1 MEENVKQIIVR
12 KDGNKTIQTR
22 KIWQY
27 DRGHELV
34 FEGFDTLPEVFQV
47 HFSHNPAGEAQT
59 QIGQNCVCL
68 VPDIYVEKA
77 APIYAW
83 IYVAEEDT
91 GLTKQ
96 EIEIP
101 VGRKSK
107 PNDQEPEPV
116 EQSAIDQAIA
126 ALNAGVE
133 RSEAAAEAAED
144 AQAGAEAA
152 EQGASAAEDSAGASA
167 ALAAQK
173 AEMATREADR
183 AEAAEGI
190 VEQAAR
196 DAVEDVTEVAEQAAS
211 DLGGI
216 VRDAQTQ
223 IAGSVQQ
230 AQQAAQAASGS
241 ATAAAGSAGTAAGS
255 ATAADQ
261 SAQAAAQKKAEM
273 DTRADEIE
281 NELTS
286 LTIALNHVAQ
296 EETAQSIE
304 GLVEQITALVR
315 QIVEEGTGGG
325 GDLNGYS
332 LNRGAGNEVI
342 LSYTNPEDETETAEA
357 ILPTGTTQD
366 EILAEMHTITESLEI
381 WAGGAA

>member
-27 DRGHELV
+27 DKGHELV
-34 FEGFDTLPEVFQV
+34 FEGFDTLPEFFQV
-47 HFSHNPAGEAQT
+47 HFSHNPAGDAVT

-68 VPDIYVEKA
+68 VPDIFVETA

-133 RSEAAAEAAED
+133 RAEDAADAAEA

-173 AEMATREADR
+173 AELATQEADR
-183 AEAAEGI
+183 AEA
-190 VEQAAR
+190 
-196 DAVEDVTEVAEQAAS
+196 AVEDVTEVAEQAAA

-230 AQQAAQAASGS
+230 AQTATQAASGS
-241 ATAAAGSAGTAAGS
+241 ATAAAGSAGAAAGS

-261 SAQAAAQKKAEM
+261 SAQAAAQKKEQM
-273 DTRADEIE
+273 DVRADEIE
-281 NELTS
+281 DELTS
-286 LTIALNHVAQ
+286 LMSNIEGIAQ
-296 EETAQSIE
+296 EDTAQVIS
-304 GLVEQITALVR
+304 GLVAQITALVR
-315 QIVEEGTGGG
+315 QIAEEGGSA
-325 GDLNGYS
+325 GDLNGFS
-332 LNRGAGNEVI
+332 LSMGAGGEVI
-342 LSYTNPEDETETAEA
+342 LSYVNPEDEEDTASA
-357 ILPTGTTQD
+357 VMPTGTTQE
-366 EILAEMHTITESLEI
+366 EILSVMQNITGSLKI

>member
-133 RSEAAAEAAED
+133 RSEAAAEAAE
-144 AQAGAEAA
+144 G
-152 EQGASAAEDSAGASA
+152 SAAA
-167 ALAAQK
+167 
-173 AEMATREADR
+173 
-183 AEAAEGI
+183 
-190 VEQAAR
+190 
-196 DAVEDVTEVAEQAAS
+196 
-211 DLGGI
+211 
-216 VRDAQTQ
+216 
-223 IAGSVQQ
+223 
-230 AQQAAQAASGS
+230 
-241 ATAAAGSAGTAAGS
+241 AAGS
-255 ATAADQ
+255 ATAA
-261 SAQAAAQKKAEM
+261 AESEA
-273 DTRADEIE
+273 RILE
-281 NELTS
+281 
-286 LTIALNHVAQ
+286 VARR
-296 EETAQSIE
+296 I
-304 GLVEQITALVR
+304 
-315 QIVEEGTGGG
+315 
-325 GDLNGYS
+325 
-332 LNRGAGNEVI
+332 
-342 LSYTNPEDETETAEA
+342 ETETSDLRNDFDDLGLSVVDGEINITFEEEA
-357 ILPTGTTQD
+357 G
-366 EILAEMHTITESLEI
+366 E
-381 WAGGAA
+381 